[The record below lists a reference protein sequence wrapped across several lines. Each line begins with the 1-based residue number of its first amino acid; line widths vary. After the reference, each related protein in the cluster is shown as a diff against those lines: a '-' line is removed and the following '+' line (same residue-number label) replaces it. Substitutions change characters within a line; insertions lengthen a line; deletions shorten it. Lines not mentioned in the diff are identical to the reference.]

1 MAVTLTDLQRNGRP
15 APTATAV
22 RPPKTLAEITT
33 LPRERQFPAM
43 LESFKREIALALPQ
57 HLTPDRMARLALTA
71 FNQSPALAN
80 CEPRSVFAAVLL
92 SAQLGLE
99 IGVDGQAYVIPYAGQ
114 AQFVP
119 GWKGYVE
126 LINRAGR
133 ASVWTGA
140 VFEGDKFDY
149 ALGDSPFV
157 KHQPM
162 GESDETEKNL
172 LFAYAIGRVHGSEWP
187 VIEVWPKARILRHR
201 DKFNKVGR
209 KHYSI
214 TNDTN
219 FIAYARK
226 VPLMQVMKYMPKSVE
241 LRAAMAVEASGGGFD
256 LKDVLEGE
264 WSSVAADATHH
275 EQLPQGSDP
284 EPAPREEHRAASTQP
299 PAAEEPAAGDEA
311 GAKPRRSRGR
321 ALE

>member
-1 MAVTLTDLQRNGRP
+1 MAVTLTELQRNGRP
-15 APTATAV
+15 APVATAA

-162 GESDETEKNL
+162 GETDETEKNL
-172 LFAYAIGRVHGSEWP
+172 LYAYAIGRVHGAEWP

-201 DKFNKVGR
+201 NKFNKVGK
-209 KHYSI
+209 KHYSMA
-214 TNDTN
+214 NDTN

-264 WSSVAADATHH
+264 WSSVAADASSH
-275 EQLPQGSDP
+275 EQVPQDP
-284 EPAPREEHRAASTQP
+284 EPQPRDDPPADAASDPSESAT
-299 PAAEEPAAGDEA
+299 PAADDPA
-311 GAKPRRSRGR
+311 GAVHRRSRGR